1 LAQRNVKRERNR
13 ITAVVGVKTWFRR
26 RQVSSIHPGA
36 SGGYGGQVPSL
47 SMIGIGLGVSILC
60 LIGSAVGKSNDNA
73 PPSPDQ
79 SWSPPDLPAHQ
90 AGLQNHRIELPSN
103 IVIDPRKIYLLPD
116 LIDIAQRLNPET
128 KIAWQRAKQ
137 ALAAIGLKEVTYYPI
152 LSAAAA
158 AGYTRLFAPLP
169 ALKIDRAALVRAIQ
183 SGGSAQS
190 AISLQNDGVLHLDVL
205 AQTTLSVKW
214 LLFDFGERDASVRS
228 SREEL
233 LVANLAFNATHQKL
247 VFEVSKN
254 FYTYNTQRD
263 AVRVAGSAL
272 DTASTVSEAVQA
284 RFNTGLATQPE
295 LLQAKQQLAQ
305 SRFDLEKALGSQT
318 DSLVDLLVSIGLS
331 PSVKIQIADSFA
343 GSLPTDIEAPV
354 NQLVEHAFVQRPD
367 MVAAFAN
374 IRSKEAK
381 ISQIKASYYPKI
393 SAVGSLGYGQ
403 DRLSLGGRG
412 TFDQG
417 APTFGGGLAVE
428 FPIFDG
434 FLRHYELFA
443 AESELGEANSQLQ
456 QSGDRAGREVWQAYT
471 DLHTAISSE
480 SAAEALVKASVDA
493 YDSVLSSYK
502 QGLST
507 YTELVTSETRLTSA
521 RNALFQ
527 SRSAIH
533 TAATALALALGDLA
547 QPDATKPGASKP
559 ATRSRR

>member
-1 LAQRNVKRERNR
+1 
-13 ITAVVGVKTWFRR
+13 
-26 RQVSSIHPGA
+26 
-36 SGGYGGQVPSL
+36 
-47 SMIGIGLGVSILC
+47 MGLGFSFLC
-60 LIGSAVGKSNDNA
+60 LIGSAAGKSKDSV

-137 ALAAIGLKEVTYYPI
+137 ALAAVGLKEVAYYPI

-183 SGGSAQS
+183 TGGSAQS

-214 LLFDFGERDASVRS
+214 LLFDFGERDASVQS

-263 AVRVAGSAL
+263 AVRVAQSAL
-272 DTASTVSEAVQA
+272 ETAGT
-284 RFNTGLATQPE
+284 FNTGLATQPE

-305 SRFDLEKALGSQT
+305 SRFDLEKAVGSQT

-343 GSLPTDIEAPV
+343 GSLPTDIETPV

-367 MVAAFAN
+367 MVAAFAS

-393 SAVGSLGYGQ
+393 SAVGSVGYGQ
-403 DRLSLGGRG
+403 ERLSLGGLG

-434 FLRHYELFA
+434 FFRHYELFA

-480 SAAEALVKASVDA
+480 TAADALVKASVDA

-547 QPDATKPGASKP
+547 QPGASKP
-559 ATRSRR
+559 DPGKPAKRSR